1 MDLYSHVA
9 PGMQKAAAAGFD
21 DAIKSKVSQS
31 NSLEFR

>member
-21 DAIKSKVSQS
+21 DAIIDRGLQN
-31 NSLEFR
+31 NSLDSR